1 MKIDRHSTIGAPHS
15 RRSERS
21 RSTHS
26 GAFAKNLAVESEIP
40 QASSVSGGATLGPV
54 DALLALQEVSEDPG
68 GRNRGRRRGEELL
81 SYLDDLHLGL
91 LSGRMSLG
99 ALEQLAAVVA
109 AQRGQVDDPRLAQV
123 LDEIEV
129 RAAVELA
136 KLGR

>member
-1 MKIDRHSTIGAPHS
+1 MKIDRHSTIGTPHS

-21 RSTHS
+21 RSAHS
-26 GAFAKNLAVESEIP
+26 GAFAKNLAVESEIL

-81 SYLDDLHLGL
+81 NYLDDLHLGL

-99 ALEQLAAVVA
+99 AIEQLAAVVA
-109 AQRGQVDDPRLAQV
+109 AKRGQVDDPRLAQV